1 MPLKNK
7 FAESKTYYCPHCKKI
22 LMKGDVKR
30 LKMNCPHCHELVN
43 AGEDKLLNPENEFKQ

>member
-7 FAESKTYYCPHCKKI
+7 FAKSKTYYCPHCKKV

-30 LKMNCPHCHELVN
+30 LNMICQHCHKLVN
-43 AGEDKLLNPENEFKQ
+43 AREDELLKPEN

>member
-7 FAESKTYYCPHCKKI
+7 FAESKTYYCPHCKKV

-43 AGEDKLLNPENEFKQ
+43 ASEDKLLNPEN

>member
-7 FAESKTYYCPHCKKI
+7 FSKLKLYYCPHCQKL
-22 LMKGDVKR
+22 LMKGNVKR

-43 AGEDKLLNPENEFKQ
+43 AREDELLKSEN